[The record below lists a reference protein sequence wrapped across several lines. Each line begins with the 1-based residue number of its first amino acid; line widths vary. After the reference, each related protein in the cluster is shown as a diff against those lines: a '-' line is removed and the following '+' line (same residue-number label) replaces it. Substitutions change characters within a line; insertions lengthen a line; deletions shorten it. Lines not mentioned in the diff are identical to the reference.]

1 MIPFWKYIKEY
12 RFLIL
17 LTLVFATINQIFSLL
32 DPQIFR
38 LIIDNYASKVTE
50 YSTSVFFRG
59 VGLLLLG
66 FIGVAFVSRIA
77 KSFQD
82 YYVNVISQR
91 VGASMYA
98 SGIEHTFSLPY
109 SVFED
114 RRSGEV
120 LNKLQKARKDS
131 QTLIE
136 NFVAMVFLAL
146 VGMIFVIAYAFS
158 VHWMIGTTY
167 FLLIPIIG
175 VSTFMLSKRIKLVQ
189 KAIVI
194 EGAELGGTTTETL
207 RNVELVKSLGLED
220 QEIRRL
226 NTTNEK
232 ILQLELN
239 KQKLLRKLSFIQG
252 TLLNA
257 LRAVLVLIMMYLI
270 FNQYM
275 TLGQFFSLFI
285 YSFFIFTP
293 LGNLGTVAAQ
303 YQEAKASSEQLEE
316 ILKIKPE
323 EKPKN
328 AKTLGEIRE
337 IAFRNVS
344 FNYET
349 ADVASLSKINF
360 SVKNGETIAFAG
372 PSGSGKSTII
382 KLIAGLYLPTKG
394 TIDFNGTSA
403 KEIDVGLL
411 RKRIGL
417 VSQETQLFAG
427 TIRENLL
434 FVNPNAS
441 DKECTESLKMAS
453 ISHLLDRGGK
463 GLDTKIG
470 EGGIKL
476 SGGEKQRLAIAR
488 ALLRNPDILIFDEAT
503 SSLDSLTEK
512 EITDTIKQI
521 VKRRPKVITF
531 IIAHRLSTIAHADRI
546 YLLQKG
552 ELIES
557 GTHAQLLRKHG
568 LYAALWKEQSMQ

>member
-1 MIPFWKYIKEY
+1 MNLIKEY
-12 RFLIL
+12 LFRYKKLIFLAL
-17 LTLVFATINQIFSLL
+17 LLGTINQVFSLL

-38 LIIDNYASKVTE
+38 LIIDNYASKVGELSTE
-50 YSTSVFFRG
+50 EFFRG
-59 VGLLLLG
+59 VGLLLLA
-66 FIGVAFVSRIA
+66 FVCVAFISRIA
-77 KSFQD
+77 KNFQD
-82 YYVNVISQR
+82 YYVSVISQR

-120 LNKLQKARKDS
+120 LNKLQKARRDS

-136 NFVAMVFLAL
+136 NFVAMIFLAL
-146 VGMIFVIAYAFS
+146 VGMIFVIVYAFT

-189 KAIVI
+189 KTIVS
-194 EGAELGGTTTETL
+194 ESAELAGATTETL

-220 QEIRRL
+220 QEIQRL

-293 LGNLGTVAAQ
+293 LANLGTVSAQ

-316 ILKIKPE
+316 ILKIKPQ

-344 FNYET
+344 F
-349 ADVASLSKINF
+349 
-360 SVKNGETIAFAG
+360 
-372 PSGSGKSTII
+372 
-382 KLIAGLYLPTKG
+382 
-394 TIDFNGTSA
+394 
-403 KEIDVGLL
+403 
-411 RKRIGL
+411 
-417 VSQETQLFAG
+417 
-427 TIRENLL
+427 
-434 FVNPNAS
+434 
-441 DKECTESLKMAS
+441 
-453 ISHLLDRGGK
+453 
-463 GLDTKIG
+463 
-470 EGGIKL
+470 
-476 SGGEKQRLAIAR
+476 
-488 ALLRNPDILIFDEAT
+488 
-503 SSLDSLTEK
+503 
-512 EITDTIKQI
+512 
-521 VKRRPKVITF
+521 
-531 IIAHRLSTIAHADRI
+531 
-546 YLLQKG
+546 
-552 ELIES
+552 
-557 GTHAQLLRKHG
+557 
-568 LYAALWKEQSMQ
+568 